1 MNTPETFI
9 SVIACTHRRPQSLD
23 MLLDSL
29 TRQSWNGGGWELI
42 VVENDTEPSPE
53 LADVVKKYE
62 RILPIRLC
70 LEPIPNLSRARNLG
84 MQEAR
89 GRYLAYLDDDDEA
102 LIGWLE
108 ALMVGCREY
117 APDFCGGPIYPLYR
131 SPKPYWFKDEW
142 GIHCYYGDVPVKTD
156 KPFAG
161 GNFVVKRELA
171 GSLGGFR
178 EYLGM
183 AGDKIAYGEETDLMM
198 RAKDSNP
205 DLTVVY
211 LPEVAVRHEIR
222 PEKMTMR
229 WCLRSAWARGRD
241 GVTMGMGMEWL
252 GSWSGIIRVA
262 LHAVKRMIL
271 CLPRLIV
278 LAVADIFRPGRSVW
292 RRHVRERVADC
303 IGEFSGAMRAA
314 ELRLKR

>member
-1 MNTPETFI
+1 LNTPETFI

-62 RILPIRLC
+62 RILPIMWC

-84 MQEAR
+84 AQEAR
-89 GRYLAYLDDDDEA
+89 GKYLAYLDDDAEA
-102 LIGWLE
+102 MPGWLE
-108 ALMVGCREY
+108 ALMTGCREY
-117 APDFCGGPIYPLYR
+117 APDFCGGPSHPLYR
-131 SPKPYWFKDEW
+131 TPKPYWFRDEW
-142 GIHCYYGDVPVKTD
+142 GIVYCYGDVPMKTD
-156 KPFAG
+156 KPLG
-161 GNFVVKRELA
+161 GMNFVVKRELA
-171 GSLGGFR
+171 LSLGGFR
-178 EYLGM
+178 ECLGM
-183 AGDKIAYGEETDLMM
+183 AGDKIAYGEEVDLMM
-198 RAKDSNP
+198 RARNSNP

-222 PEKMTMR
+222 PEKMTIR
-229 WCLRSAWARGRD
+229 WCLRSAWAIGRD
-241 GVTMGMGMEWL
+241 IVTMGMGTGCL

-262 LHAVKRMIL
+262 LHAMKRMIL

-292 RRHVRERVADC
+292 RRYVKERLTDC
-303 IGEFSGAMRAA
+303 IGEFSRAVRAA